1 MIDGFFYFLKPS
13 SKFQINSLNFNEN
26 KCGKRGWKRSNGLQT
41 DRHTDRRKYRDIDFL
56 VPVDF
61 VDFFKKGVSNDMLL
75 FSNLIE
81 YIKLTGLEMD
91 MNLAYLSLR
100 WAGYILFTQSPVF
113 FTRSCT
119 VLGSSIYHI
128 YEHLDPH
135 IAIYASYNIQ
145 LLSLSTSYG
154 HQLVSFFTAM

>member
-1 MIDGFFYFLKPS
+1 
-13 SKFQINSLNFNEN
+13 
-26 KCGKRGWKRSNGLQT
+26 
-41 DRHTDRRKYRDIDFL
+41 
-56 VPVDF
+56 
-61 VDFFKKGVSNDMLL
+61 MLL
-75 FSNLIE
+75 FRNLIE
-81 YIKLTGLEMD
+81 YIKTGLEMD

-113 FTRSCT
+113 LTRSCT

-135 IAIYASYNIQ
+135 IAIYASNNIQ

>member
-1 MIDGFFYFLKPS
+1 
-13 SKFQINSLNFNEN
+13 
-26 KCGKRGWKRSNGLQT
+26 
-41 DRHTDRRKYRDIDFL
+41 
-56 VPVDF
+56 
-61 VDFFKKGVSNDMLL
+61 MLL

-81 YIKLTGLEMD
+81 YIKAGLEMD

-100 WAGYILFTQSPVF
+100 WAGYILFTRQSPVF
-113 FTRSCT
+113 LTRSCT

-154 HQLVSFFTAM
+154 PQLVSFFTAM